1 MKTSCETKINFSDM
15 NQESMLGFGNMI
27 DIMQDCM
34 NVQSESINRGVE
46 YQLETRRVW
55 VLSSWQIEI
64 HGHFNL
70 NEEIVATTWPYY
82 FKGAAGKRNSVI
94 ARKDAPDDFIIK
106 ANSVWAMFDAAK
118 GTLSRIMQ
126 DDVAPYECEEPLDM
140 DYIKSKIKRAD
151 SYEKQDTFTVR
162 NYHMDFNRHMN
173 NAWHLRIAEEY
184 VTDHMKVKKVRIEY
198 KMQAVLGDCMIAYV
212 ARESGRT
219 VVELR
224 NSEDEL
230 FSITEFDY

>member
-1 MKTSCETKINFSDM
+1 M
-15 NQESMLGFGNMI
+15 NIEEVNGVMDLAVEELSMA
-27 DIMQDCM
+27 
-34 NVQSESINRGVE
+34 
-46 YQLETRRVW
+46 
-55 VLSSWQIEI
+55 QIL
-64 HGHFNL
+64 FD
-70 NEEIVATTWPYY
+70 
-82 FKGAAGKRNSVI
+82 AGKYRGSI
-94 ARKDAPDDFIIK
+94 TH
-106 ANSVWAMFDAAK
+106 SYYAMFDAAK